1 VRGETPMPAG
11 AGGGRGGRRPRQEGV
26 GVGEERRGRREGMR
40 DGGRR
45 GGWAAATPWLA
56 ETAIGVGR
64 RWGWFGGEGE

>member
-1 VRGETPMPAG
+1 
-11 AGGGRGGRRPRQEGV
+11 
-26 GVGEERRGRREGMR
+26 MR